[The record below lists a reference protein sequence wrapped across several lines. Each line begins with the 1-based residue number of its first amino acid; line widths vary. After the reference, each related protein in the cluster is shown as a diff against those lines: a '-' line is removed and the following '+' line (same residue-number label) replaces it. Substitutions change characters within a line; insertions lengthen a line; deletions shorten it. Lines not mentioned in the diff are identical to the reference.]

1 MIFLQFIWI
10 LATAIL
16 ALPVAILGFLHYLF
30 YVQHVPCVNLQY
42 YGEYWLPQL
51 YCNYKAMIGD
61 EVWGIQ
67 YSSFMMNIL
76 QNSPEKRHIP
86 RPCWLFCKFNVSY
99 VLPL

>member
-1 MIFLQFIWI
+1 MMVIMIFLQFIWI

-51 YCNYKAMIGD
+51 YCNYID
-61 EVWGIQ
+61 W
-67 YSSFMMNIL
+67 SS
-76 QNSPEKRHIP
+76 
-86 RPCWLFCKFNVSY
+86 LFLSFLTKYNKT
-99 VLPL
+99 